1 MRSRDGATA
10 WKDFGISE
18 MTDKIE
24 KKPGRYWGFA
34 YLRPRTEKA
43 VAEILAGRDVPVYLP
58 LVNKARLHH
67 GTKIVTPLP
76 MFPGYIFLAAGDLE
90 RRELKRTEKSFVNIE
105 LLREEFEEETLIR
118 ELNALRQFEILAQT
132 KEILVNPGIQRGDKV
147 LVTQGPLQGLETEV
161 IRRDDEHNS
170 IIVNVT
176 ILERTVEYP
185 VSADELKKLTS

>member
-1 MRSRDGATA
+1 
-10 WKDFGISE
+10 

-24 KKPGRYWGFA
+24 KMPGRYWGFA

-76 MFPGYIFLAAGDLE
+76 MFPGYIFLAAGELE
-90 RRELKRTEKSFVNIE
+90 RRELKRTEKNFVNIE

-147 LVTQGPLQGLETEV
+147 LVTQGPLKGLETEV
-161 IRRDDEHNS
+161 IRRDDERNS

-185 VSADELKKLTS
+185 VSADELKKITS